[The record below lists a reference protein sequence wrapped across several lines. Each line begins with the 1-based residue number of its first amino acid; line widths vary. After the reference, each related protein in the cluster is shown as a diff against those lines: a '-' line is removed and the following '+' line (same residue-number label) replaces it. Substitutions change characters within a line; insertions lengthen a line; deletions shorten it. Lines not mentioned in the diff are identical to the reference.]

1 MKNEEVKMGSS
12 LPNEDEAI
20 DFLTPKLSTFLV
32 SHALQRR

>member
-12 LPNEDEAI
+12 LPIEDEVI

-32 SHALQRR
+32 YHAL